1 MPEAEDARSTICCE
15 AGCAMPEQV
24 LAFWFGEIDPEHWF
38 GRPAEIDADIRRRFS
53 ATHLRLATHVD
64 EVWRVSPESRL
75 AAIIVLDQFPR
86 NIYRG
91 TPLAFATDEL
101 ARNEA
106 RTAVDA
112 GMDAAVAPERRC
124 FFYLPFEH
132 SEALV
137 DQERSVALFA
147 ALGNAEYLDY
157 AMRHRDVVAR
167 YGRFP
172 HRNPIL
178 GRFST
183 HEEEAYLAGEGAGF

>member
-1 MPEAEDARSTICCE
+1 MTYDDV
-15 AGCAMPEQV
+15 CAT
-24 LAFWFGEIDPEHWF
+24 
-38 GRPAEIDADIRRRFS
+38 PAEIREFWFERLTPEDWFRKSDAVDAEIGSRFT
-53 ATHLRLATHVD
+53 ATHLALARHID
-64 EVWRVSPESRL
+64 DVWRVSPADRL

-106 RTAVDA
+106 KTAIDA
-112 GMDAAVAPERRC
+112 GMDQMVPPAQRC
-124 FFYLPFEH
+124 FFYLPLEH
-132 SEALV
+132 SETLA
-137 DQERSVALFA
+137 DQERSVELFT
-147 ALGNAEYLDY
+147 ALGDENYLDY
-157 AMRHRDVVAR
+157 ARRHRDVIAK

-183 HEEEAYLAGEGAGF
+183 HDEEAYLAEEGAGF

>member
-1 MPEAEDARSTICCE
+1 MTYDDASATPAEI
-15 AGCAMPEQV
+15 
-24 LAFWFGEIDPEHWF
+24 LAFWFEELTPDDWF
-38 GRPAEIDADIRRRFS
+38 TKSDATDSTIRRRFT
-53 ATHLRLATHVD
+53 ATHLALAGHVD
-64 EVWRVSPESRL
+64 EIWRVTPADRL

-106 RTAVDA
+106 KTAIDA
-112 GMDAAVAPERRC
+112 GMDAMVPEERRG
-124 FFYLPFEH
+124 FFYLPLEH
-132 SEALV
+132 SETLA
-137 DQERSVALFA
+137 DQERSVELFA
-147 ALGNAEYLDY
+147 ALGNANYLDY
-157 AMRHRDVVAR
+157 ARRHRDVIAQ

-183 HEEEAYLAGEGAGF
+183 HDEEAYLAEEGTGF

>member
-1 MPEAEDARSTICCE
+1 MSEASGSGTVCYE
-15 AGCAMPEQV
+15 AASATPEQV
-24 LAFWFGEIDPEHWF
+24 LSFWFDALKPEEWF
-38 GRPAEIDADIRRRFS
+38 RCPAEIDAEIRRRFT

-112 GMDAAVAPERRC
+112 GMDAAVEPERRC

-132 SEALV
+132 SEALA
-137 DQERSVALFA
+137 DQERSVALFT
-147 ALGNAEYLDY
+147 ALGHAEYLDY
-157 AMRHRDVVAR
+157 AIRHRNVIAR

-183 HEEEAYLAGEGAGF
+183 HDEEAYLAAEGAGF